1 MIKKQNKTIT
11 KHFNKKSN
19 FLTIIMLC
27 LAGYFIIPLIWLVIS
42 STKET
47 TGLYTSFGLWFTEPF
62 VFIDNLKA
70 VFQLDNGIFLTW
82 MRNSFVYS
90 FCGAM
95 GAAIVSTI
103 TGYGFAKYRF
113 PGNKLL
119 FTITLSSIMVPST
132 ALAIPTYLLFAK
144 LQLVNTI
151 WAIILP
157 SLVSPLGVYLMKVYS
172 ETAIP
177 QTLIEAA
184 RIDGASE
191 FRIFRDI
198 SFRLLVP
205 GFVTVLLLSIV
216 GVWNNYL
223 LPLIMLSKTE
233 LQPITVGLAIWNGRA
248 NGGGGGSD
256 GSLQVVL
263 ITASLVSII
272 PLLFA
277 FLLLQRYWENGL
289 SAGAVK
295 E

>member
-1 MIKKQNKTIT
+1 MKSKNRSNAG
-11 KHFNKKSN
+11 HLNKKSN
-19 FLTIIMLC
+19 LLSIIMLC
-27 LAGYFIIPLIWLVIS
+27 LAAYFITPLIWLLIS

-47 TGLYTSFGLWFTEPF
+47 TDLYTSFGLWFAEPF
-62 VFIDNLKA
+62 VFFNNLKL
-70 VFQLDNGIFLTW
+70 VFQLDDGIFLTW
-82 MRNSFVYS
+82 MRNSFIYS

-95 GAAIVSTI
+95 GAAVVSTI
-103 TGYGFAKYRF
+103 TGYGFAKYNFR
-113 PGNKLL
+113 GSKRL
-119 FTITLSSIMVPST
+119 FSFILASIMVPST

-144 LQLVNTI
+144 LQIVNTI

-172 ETAIP
+172 DNAIP

-184 RIDGASE
+184 RIDGATE
-191 FRIFRDI
+191 FRIFREV
-198 SFRLLVP
+198 SFRLLAP

-233 LQPITVGLAIWNGRA
+233 LQPLTVGLAIWNGRA

-263 ITASLVSII
+263 ITASLISII
-272 PLLFA
+272 PLIAA
-277 FLLLQRYWENGL
+277 FLLLQKYWENGL